1 MEHFITKIIVVYLIK
16 DLDKDK
22 RDDFCKKLML
32 ALDEETNNKS
42 VIKYIEGPNNENEK
56 DIFSFINDAYN
67 TNDFDF
73 VIYNTTSPRLDLD
86 VHVEDLYIITDT
98 DDSTFENAI
107 QFCLN

>member
-1 MEHFITKIIVVYLIK
+1 MTTL
-16 DLDKDK
+16 
-22 RDDFCKKLML
+22 
-32 ALDEETNNKS
+32 
-42 VIKYIEGPNNENEK
+42 
-56 DIFSFINDAYN
+56 N